1 MGERRAYGLR
11 PQHKL
16 LTSAQYSAVMDSRR
30 SLRGE
35 FFVLHYRLIE
45 PRQDVEVD
53 AAQADVALLPP
64 HVTTRL
70 GLIVAKR
77 LAKRAVQRNLLK
89 RLAREAFRQLRMS
102 LPAADL
108 VLRLAKPPG
117 QILDTAARQA
127 WRRDIDALLLRL
139 ARQLSPREP

>member
-1 MGERRAYGLR
+1 MSVCRAHGLR

-16 LTSAQYSAVMDSRR
+16 LTSAQYSEVMASRR

-35 FFVLHYRLIE
+35 FFVLHYRLTK
-45 PRQDVEVD
+45 PRQVTGLNV
-53 AAQADVALLPP
+53 APADVTLAPP
-64 HVTTRL
+64 HVTPRL

-89 RLAREAFRQLRMS
+89 RLGREAFRQLRMS

-117 QILDTAARQA
+117 KILDTSARQA

-139 ARQLSPREP
+139 ARQVGSM